1 MTSSHRNAYIEH
13 PDESGGHRVS
23 QVERARLCLLLDE
36 LGPSAPTLS
45 GDWDTHHL
53 AAHLRLRE
61 GNLLSQLQ
69 TALPGKAASAMEAR
83 VARGDFAA
91 LVEEVRGGPPR
102 LTIYGTAKTDKLLNT
117 LEFFVH
123 HEDVRRAMQEM
134 FAPRQLPQW
143 AQDEIWGQIRAF
155 AKVPMRKS
163 PVGVVLAPSD
173 RDDAVLAVRGN
184 APAVL
189 RGLPSELTLFA
200 FGRGAVADVDITGPA
215 DSVEQLR
222 AATFTV

>member
-36 LGPSAPTLS
+36 LGPHASTLS
-45 GDWDTHHL
+45 GEWDTHHL
-53 AAHLRLRE
+53 AAHLWVRE
-61 GNLLSQLQ
+61 GNPLRQVK
-69 TALPGKAASAMEAR
+69 TALPGKASGAIEAR
-83 VARGDFAA
+83 VAVGDYDA
-91 LVEEVRGGPPR
+91 LVEDVRSGPPK
-102 LTIYGTAKTDKLLNT
+102 LSIYGTSKTDKLFNT

-123 HEDVRRAMQEM
+123 HEDVRRAMPTC
-134 FAPRQLPQW
+134 APRQLPKW
-143 AQDEIWGQIRAF
+143 AQDEIWGQIRVF
-155 AKVPMRKS
+155 AKVLMRKS

-173 RDDAVLAVRGN
+173 RDDAVLAARGN

-200 FGRGAVADVDITGPA
+200 YGRGAVADVEITGPA
-215 DSVEQLR
+215 DSVAQLR